1 MAPTLATANR
11 RKWWIAITA
20 ITENLLFAA
29 VLLGWSSL
37 LLMLKN
43 EGFYSYKC
51 NDLIDNSTSTIVNS
65 SNTSTAGMLSE
76 TENNTNSEVR
86 VLPSGYL
93 SCAAQDVILNRYYTI
108 GSTLLSAVTIV
119 LGVIMDKYG
128 SRMIRLVGSLMFAS
142 SCVLFALGSMDPDNM
157 SILMAPAVCL
167 NGAGGITYIFT
178 SFPIPNFFADLRA
191 TMIAFMIG
199 SYSASALLY
208 MIFKVFYDMGV
219 SFQVLMGIHAGLAIL
234 TFVNAYVNQPWEPI
248 PGPMDLSYRI
258 EIILKEK
265 EERKKA
271 KNKLPLDGHVENGA
285 VVCSQNDGLIENEKH
300 VKIVEPSDDSS
311 SQDMDETPH
320 QTFVGSMLT
329 WCYFFSVVTMAL
341 TQIRL
346 ISYMGWLE
354 LYVRSS
360 AERQGMTEEE
370 ISDSVDFYARIF
382 GLLQANCFLMAPVVG
397 QILDYKLKQDKAD
410 VAKYDKETDKV
421 DHDVNGNESGQGMQR
436 NLKKQSVSNLFRAF
450 FICNT
455 MLTLFGIIVLFD
467 MNLPIQ
473 IVAMVL
479 HTIIRTFLHSSTGAL
494 YGAVYHFSHFGK
506 LTGVTSFLGAMA
518 ILVLDPWFV
527 DIMENMDGNP
537 FTYNMI
543 LLIATVLGYGL
554 PLVLWRE
561 YRAMEDYLPVAT
573 DNQADNG
580 GDPFQSNASIVNRI
594 TGKEEGVTL
603 STGALVF

>member
-51 NDLIDNSTSTIVNS
+51 NELLENSTTPIVSSNS
-65 SNTSTAGMLSE
+65 STETMLTE
-76 TENNTNSEVR
+76 TGNNTNSEVR

-108 GSTLLSAVTIV
+108 GSTLLSAVTII

-128 SRMIRLVGSLMFAS
+128 SRMIRLCGSLMFAT
-142 SCVLFALGSMDPDNM
+142 SCVLFAVGSIDPDNL

-219 SFQVLMGIHAGLAIL
+219 SFQMLMGIHAGLAIL
-234 TFVNAYVNQPWEPI
+234 TFVNAYANQPWEPI

-265 EERKKA
+265 EARK
-271 KNKLPLDGHVENGA
+271 NGLKLPQEGSVENGKVA
-285 VVCSQNDGLIENEKH
+285 VSQQDGLIENEKH
-300 VKIVEPSDDSS
+300 VKIVEPSEESDS
-311 SQDMDETPH
+311 DVNDAPH
-320 QTFVGSMLT
+320 QTFVGSMTT

-360 AERQGMTEEE
+360 AERQGMSEEE
-370 ISDSVDFYARIF
+370 ISDSVDYYARIF

-397 QILDYKLKQDKAD
+397 QILDYKLKQDKNDAL
-410 VAKYDKETDKV
+410 KYNKDTDKI
-421 DHDVNGNESGQGMQR
+421 DHDVNGNEAQGMQR

-455 MLTLFGIIVLFD
+455 MLTLFGVIVLFD

-527 DIMENMDGNP
+527 DIMENHDGNP
-537 FTYNMI
+537 WIYNMI
-543 LLIATVLGYGL
+543 LLVATVLGYGL
-554 PLVLWRE
+554 PLVLFRE
-561 YRAMEDYLPVAT
+561 YRAMDDYLPVAS
-573 DNQADNG
+573 ADDCDVIQSNH
-580 GDPFQSNASIVNRI
+580 DLLQSNASIVNKI

>member
-51 NDLIDNSTSTIVNS
+51 NELLENSTTPIVSSNS
-65 SNTSTAGMLSE
+65 STETMLTE
-76 TENNTNSEVR
+76 TGNNTNSEVR

-108 GSTLLSAVTIV
+108 GSTLLSAVTII

-128 SRMIRLVGSLMFAS
+128 SRMIRLCGSLMFAT
-142 SCVLFALGSMDPDNM
+142 SCVLFAVGSIDPDNL

-219 SFQVLMGIHAGLAIL
+219 SFQMLMGIHAGLAIL
-234 TFVNAYVNQPWEPI
+234 TFVNAYANQPWEPI

-265 EERKKA
+265 EARK
-271 KNKLPLDGHVENGA
+271 NGLKLPQEGSVENGKVA
-285 VVCSQNDGLIENEKH
+285 VSQQEGLIENEKH
-300 VKIVEPSDDSS
+300 VKIVEPSEESDS
-311 SQDMDETPH
+311 DVNDAPH
-320 QTFVGSMLT
+320 QTFVGSMTT

-360 AERQGMTEEE
+360 AERQGMSEEE
-370 ISDSVDFYARIF
+370 ISDSVDYYARIF

-397 QILDYKLKQDKAD
+397 QILDYKLKQDKNDAL
-410 VAKYDKETDKV
+410 KYNKDTDKI
-421 DHDVNGNESGQGMQR
+421 DHDVNGNEAQGMQR

-455 MLTLFGIIVLFD
+455 MLTLFGVIVLFD

-527 DIMENMDGNP
+527 DIMENHDGNP
-537 FTYNMI
+537 WIYNMI
-543 LLIATVLGYGL
+543 LLVATVLGYGL
-554 PLVLWRE
+554 PLVLFRE
-561 YRAMEDYLPVAT
+561 YRAMDDYLPVAS
-573 DNQADNG
+573 ADDCDVIQSNH
-580 GDPFQSNASIVNRI
+580 DLLQSNASIVNKI